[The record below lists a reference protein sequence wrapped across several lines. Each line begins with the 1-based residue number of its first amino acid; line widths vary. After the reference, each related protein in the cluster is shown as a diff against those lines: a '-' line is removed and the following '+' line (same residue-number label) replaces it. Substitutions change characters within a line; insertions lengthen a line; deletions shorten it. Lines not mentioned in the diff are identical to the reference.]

1 MSNAVRSHAGRCCHW
16 LVAFLVLAVAAGCL
30 PAESVPG
37 VASPAE
43 PGVEAGAEF
52 APAVETAEPRYS
64 IVVGN
69 TVMLVDGDVNSG
81 YPNGAG
87 PGTGIDYHR
96 DLGVDTVFV
105 DLDLQFEAQLT
116 PADTLSFRFNYM
128 RTGARDWTT
137 RRDLEFDH
145 EVFPAHELL
154 DSTMILWRRGA
165 AYRRLLYSPPEGSAL
180 PEVELG
186 GGMEL
191 VNIRQRISAPELGL
205 SDVEDYKAVDT
216 FLSLDLKWTLAD
228 DLSLH
233 VDFERSLPIELMEDR
248 SHEHMRIF
256 GYIEWQFA
264 ERASLMVGFGGV
276 KEMMADGVEDPPAVN
291 HMNLSG
297 DGITFAIKQSF

>member
-16 LVAFLVLAVAAGCL
+16 LIAFLVLAGAGGCL
-30 PAESVPG
+30 PAEPVPG
-37 VASPAE
+37 VASPDE

-52 APAVETAEPRYS
+52 APAVEAGEPRYS

-96 DLGVDTVFV
+96 DLGVDMMFV
-105 DLDLQFEAQLT
+105 DLDL
-116 PADTLSFRFNYM
+116 NYM

-145 EVFPAHELL
+145 EVFPYHELL

-165 AYRRLLYSPPEGSAL
+165 AYRRLVYSPPEGSAL

-186 GGMEL
+186 GGMEF

-233 VDFERSLPIELMEDR
+233 IDFERSLPIELMEDR

-256 GYIEWQFA
+256 GYVEWQFS
-264 ERASLMVGFGGV
+264 ERTSLMVGFGGV
-276 KEMMADGVEDPPAVN
+276 KEMMADGAEDPPAVN

-297 DGITFAIKQSF
+297 DGITFAIRQSF